1 MTERSIIFGKNAGLI
16 ATIATPLPDALP
28 HAETGFI
35 FFNAGVVHRV
45 GVHRTN
51 VTIARALVALGIPSI
66 RFDLAGLGDSARA
79 DGKNSFAEQTVLD
92 IQDAMDALTAA
103 TGVRRFV
110 LYGVCS
116 GAVHS
121 YSAAL
126 ADERVAGVAMF
137 DTFKYPTYKAQI
149 RRITLRLK
157 RYGSTAAII
166 KRVVSMGFRFMSNAL
181 ASLRKPAAPK
191 AERVVSS
198 IGFFAYRPLK
208 AEFAFGLRTLLNRGT
223 KIFLIYAG
231 SGFEHYNYAN
241 QFKDAFKKF
250 GITDQIETAFLLDV
264 DHTATRL
271 AAQTELVACMTQWAA
286 QFSTEREKN

>member
-1 MTERSIIFGKNAGLI
+1 MIERSIVFGKNAGLI
-16 ATIATPLPDALP
+16 ATIATPLPDVPPQA
-28 HAETGFI
+28 HTGFI

-79 DGKNSFAEQTVLD
+79 DGKNSFAEQAVSD
-92 IQDAMDALTAA
+92 IRDAMDALTEA

-126 ADERVAGVAMF
+126 ADERVAGIAMF

-149 RRITLRLK
+149 RRITFRLK
-157 RYGSTAAII
+157 KYGSMAAIT
-166 KRVVSMGFRFMSNAL
+166 KRLVSMGFRSMSNAL

-223 KIFLIYAG
+223 KVFLIYAG
-231 SGFEHYNYAN
+231 SGFEHYNYAD
-241 QFKDAFKKF
+241 QFSDAFKKF
-250 GITDQIETAFLLDV
+250 GIADLVETAFLRDV
-264 DHTATRL
+264 DHNATRL
-271 AAQTELVACMTQWAA
+271 AAQTELIACMTQWAA
-286 QFSTEREKN
+286 QFSTQREKN

>member
-1 MTERSIIFGKNAGLI
+1 MIERSIIFGKNSGLI
-16 ATIATPLPDALP
+16 ATIATPSPDALP
-28 HAETGFI
+28 HADTGFI

-51 VTIARALVALGIPSI
+51 VTIAHALVALGIVSI

-126 ADERVAGVAMF
+126 VDERVAGVAMF
-137 DTFKYPTYKAQI
+137 DTFKYPTYKAHI
-149 RRITLRLK
+149 RRITFRLK
-157 RYGSTAAII
+157 KYGSMTAII
-166 KRVVSMGFRFMSNAL
+166 KRVVSMGFRSISSVL

-191 AERVVSS
+191 AERVASS

-223 KIFLIYAG
+223 KVFLIYAG
-231 SGFEHYNYAN
+231 SGFEHYNYAD
-241 QFKDAFKKF
+241 QFKDAFKSF
-250 GITDQIETAFLLDV
+250 GITNQVETAFLHDV

-286 QFSTEREKN
+286 QFSTQREKN

>member
-1 MTERSIIFGKNAGLI
+1 MIERSIVFGKNAGLI
-16 ATIATPLPDALP
+16 ATIATPLPDVPPQA
-28 HAETGFI
+28 HTGFI

-79 DGKNSFAEQTVLD
+79 DGKNSFAEQAVSD
-92 IQDAMDALTAA
+92 IRDAMDALTAA

-126 ADERVAGVAMF
+126 ADERVTGIAMF
-137 DTFKYPTYKAQI
+137 DTFKYPTYKSQI
-149 RRITLRLK
+149 RRITFRLK
-157 RYGSTAAII
+157 KYGSMAAIT
-166 KRVVSMGFRFMSNAL
+166 KRLVSMGFRSMSNAL

-223 KIFLIYAG
+223 KVFLIYAG
-231 SGFEHYNYAN
+231 SGFEHYNYAD
-241 QFKDAFKKF
+241 QFSDAFKKF
-250 GITDQIETAFLLDV
+250 GIADLVETAFLRDV
-264 DHTATRL
+264 DHNATRL
-271 AAQTELVACMTQWAA
+271 AAQTELIACMTQWAA
-286 QFSTEREKN
+286 QFSTQREKN

>member
-1 MTERSIIFGKNAGLI
+1 MIERSIVFGKNAGLI
-16 ATIATPLPDALP
+16 ATIATPLPDVPPQA
-28 HAETGFI
+28 HTGFI

-51 VTIARALVALGIPSI
+51 VTIARALAALGIPSI

-79 DGKNSFAEQTVLD
+79 DGKNSFAEQAVSD
-92 IQDAMDALTAA
+92 IRDAMDALTAA

-126 ADERVAGVAMF
+126 ADERVTGIAMF
-137 DTFKYPTYKAQI
+137 DTFTYPTYKAQI
-149 RRITLRLK
+149 RRITFRLK
-157 RYGSTAAII
+157 KYGSMAAIT
-166 KRVVSMGFRFMSNAL
+166 KRLVSMGFRSMSNAL

-208 AEFAFGLRTLLNRGT
+208 AEFAFSLRTLLNRGT
-223 KIFLIYAG
+223 KVFLIYAG
-231 SGFEHYNYAN
+231 SGFEHYNYAD
-241 QFKDAFKKF
+241 QFSDAFKKF
-250 GITDQIETAFLLDV
+250 GIADLVETAFLLDV
-264 DHTATRL
+264 DHNATRL
-271 AAQTELVACMTQWAA
+271 AAQTELIACMTQWAA
-286 QFSTEREKN
+286 QFSTQREKN

>member
-1 MTERSIIFGKNAGLI
+1 MIERSIVFGKNAGLI
-16 ATIATPLPDALP
+16 ATIATPLPDVPPQA
-28 HAETGFI
+28 HTGFI

-79 DGKNSFAEQTVLD
+79 DGKNSFAEQAVSD
-92 IQDAMDALTAA
+92 IRDAMDALTAA

-126 ADERVAGVAMF
+126 ADERVAGIAMF

-149 RRITLRLK
+149 RRITFRLK
-157 RYGSTAAII
+157 KYGSMAAIT
-166 KRVVSMGFRFMSNAL
+166 KRLVSMGFRSMSNAL

-223 KIFLIYAG
+223 KVFLIYAG
-231 SGFEHYNYAN
+231 SGFEHYNYAD
-241 QFKDAFKKF
+241 QFSDAFKKF
-250 GITDQIETAFLLDV
+250 GIADLVETAFLRDV
-264 DHTATRL
+264 DHNATRL
-271 AAQTELVACMTQWAA
+271 AAQTELIACMTQWAA
-286 QFSTEREKN
+286 QFSTQREKN